1 MALSRYMPYGASE
14 LLADQEERMA
24 KATLAAMGLIALA
37 IAAAGTIAALAPHE
51 RMIPF
56 VPLALRHPLLPPP
69 SISPPAQA
77 YAPPAAP
84 SPQAV
89 PHAIPVPTPD
99 AQTLVPPAPVTSSPG
114 TDLGKSGP
122 VVLGSSEILP
132 QQGDGEGVRPQ
143 PHDFVYV
150 DELPVLL
157 KSGPVVYPDMARDA
171 GVEGRVLVLMLVGK
185 DGHVLDVRVDPKHS
199 VPMLDAAAIDCARSC
214 VFKPA
219 LSNDHPVM
227 VWVQRPFEFRLH

>member
-14 LLADQEERMA
+14 LLADQDERMA
-24 KATLAAMGLIALA
+24 KATLAAMGLIAMA
-37 IAAAGTIAALAPHE
+37 IAVAGTIAALAPHE
-51 RMIPF
+51 RGIPF
-56 VPLALRHPLLPPP
+56 VQPAIRHPLLPPP
-69 SISPPAQA
+69 SITQPAQSF
-77 YAPPAAP
+77 APSTAP
-84 SPQAV
+84 SPHAV

-99 AQTLVPPAPVTSSPG
+99 ELTSLPPAPATPGSG

-122 VVLGSSEILP
+122 ALPGSDEISP

-150 DELPVLL
+150 DELPVLI
-157 KSGPVVYPDMARDA
+157 KSAPVTYPDMARDA
-171 GVEGRVLVLMLVGK
+171 GVEGRVVVLMLVGK

-199 VPMLDAAAIDCARSC
+199 VPMLDAAALDCARSC

-219 LSNDHPVM
+219 LSSDHPVM